1 MSMKIFINAYHGNLS
16 KKTQTWLE
24 THCTKTEDDSLPEY
38 LFNGNSLADFVEKWN
53 DKCLCYKGDEPNTW
67 VVFITDHNNFSQR

>member
-1 MSMKIFINAYHGNLS
+1 MNIIQKA
-16 KKTQTWLE
+16 
-24 THCTKTEDDSLPEY
+24 
-38 LFNGNSLADFVEKWN
+38 ADFVEKWN